1 MGKTRLGQ
9 HFLTDSAVVD
19 KELVIA
25 QLSADDIVLEVGPG
39 KGVLTKELAKKC
51 RQVIA
56 VELDAKLVYYL
67 QNLLPKNVTLIH
79 ADVLKLSWNEIPF
92 FTKVVANL
100 PYQISSPFTF
110 KLFESSFQKAVL
122 IYQKEFAERM
132 IAQPGSKQYSR
143 LSVGIAYK
151 AKCCIHQTV
160 PPQSFFPPPEIS
172 SCLVE
177 LTPFS
182 QPPFYVK
189 DESFFFNIT
198 KLLFTHRRKKIRT
211 ILKNAFS
218 TSIPE
223 DIMFGDQR
231 VEMLTPAQIGAL
243 SNVLFEFKS
252 FLEKY

>member
-9 HFLTDSAVVD
+9 HFLTDSSVVE
-19 KELVIA
+19 KELSIA
-25 QLSADDIVLEVGPG
+25 QLSTKDIVLEVGPG
-39 KGVLTKELAKKC
+39 KGVLTKELAKNC
-51 RQVIA
+51 QQVIA
-56 VELDAKLVYYL
+56 VELDSQLVDHL
-67 QNLLPKNVTLIH
+67 QHILPKNVTLVH
-79 ADVLKLSWNEIPF
+79 ADVMKLSWDKIPL

-132 IAQPGSKQYSR
+132 IAKPGSKQYSR

-151 AKCCIHQTV
+151 AQCCIHQTI
-160 PPQSFFPPPEIS
+160 PPKSFSPPPEIS

-177 LTPFS
+177 ITPFS
-182 QPPFYVK
+182 KPPFYVK
-189 DESFFFNIT
+189 DESFFFILT
-198 KLLFTHRRKKIRT
+198 RLLFSHRRKKIRT

-218 TSIPE
+218 TPIPE

-231 VEMLTPAQIGAL
+231 VEKLTPEQIGSL
-243 SNVLFEFKS
+243 SNVLIEFKS

>member
-1 MGKTRLGQ
+1 MRRTRLGQ
-9 HFLTDSAVVD
+9 HFLTDSSVVD
-19 KELVIA
+19 KELAIA
-25 QLSADDIVLEVGPG
+25 QLSAKDIVLEVGPG
-39 KGVLTKELAKKC
+39 KGTLTKQLAKNC
-51 RQVIA
+51 QQVIA
-56 VELDAKLVYYL
+56 IEIDNKLVDYL
-67 QNLLPKNVTLIH
+67 QNILPKNVTLIH
-79 ADVLKLSWNEIPF
+79 ADIMKSSWDEIPF

-110 KLFESSFQKAVL
+110 KLFKSSFQKAVL

-132 IAQPGSKQYSR
+132 IAHPGSKQYSR
-143 LSVGIAYK
+143 LTVGIAYK
-151 AKCCIHQTV
+151 AKCCIHQTI

-177 LTPFS
+177 LIPFS

-189 DESFFFNIT
+189 DESFFFSIT
-198 KLLFTHRRKKIRT
+198 KLLFSHRRKKIRT

-223 DIMFGDQR
+223 DIMFGEKR

-243 SNVLFEFKS
+243 SNDLFELKL
-252 FLEKY
+252 FLKKY